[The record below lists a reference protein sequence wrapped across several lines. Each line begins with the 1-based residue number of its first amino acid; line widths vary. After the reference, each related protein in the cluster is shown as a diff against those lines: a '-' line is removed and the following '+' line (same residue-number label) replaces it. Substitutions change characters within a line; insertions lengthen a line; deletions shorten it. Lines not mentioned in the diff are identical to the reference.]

1 MRPPTACVA
10 CRNRRRKCEVTNPK
24 ERCVYCAKRD
34 VPCSFEAPTSALNG
48 LWAVPTSPTTSEFE
62 LRRCQSIST
71 NLPPRP
77 LCIELTKLYF
87 QYIHDTFHSIF
98 HAPSTIQDV
107 EDGTLA
113 QVLLFGIISLSA
125 RFSNDNYFAGIDPRV
140 RGRPF
145 AQEAEHLINLREVS
159 LTSIQ
164 SFVLLGAFCI
174 TEGDPEAEAIYYSV
188 ACRNVLLLDLPNV
201 PSLSRV
207 EQEVNRRVWW
217 TLNMIDVWSSNG
229 MRLPRNLSP
238 RSDVPFPM
246 EETVFLQLRREDLDL
261 PSPNYIEEST
271 ASLLT
276 QMVKLN
282 AILVEITNLNK
293 VTAASPSPTFDLS
306 YRDAVDDLTL
316 KLEGWYNNLPLQ
328 LQDTHANLARYAEL
342 GLGPIFVAVYL
353 GYYHFGTL
361 LYFQFLHEDSYTMSL
376 DTMDTEVLPRNTVH
390 YYASKCRQHSTGL
403 LDILYRAYST
413 PSCEVMYTMVG
424 HVLVLASTVQLHI
437 LLFSSSE
444 QAIRAARSRL
454 EKNFEIL
461 SRLQA
466 FWPTLDICFTRFQE
480 FHKACQK
487 SKETS
492 FRLDRWMLQFL
503 FEFAKPVG
511 EKDDEE
517 LAELKPW
524 SMQELGFSPYSQ
536 YSQMDNFWGWE
547 DCKEQVLIG
556 GVSGSTQQV

>member
-10 CRNRRRKCEVTNPK
+10 CRNRRRKCEVTIPK
-24 ERCVYCAKRD
+24 ERCVYCAKRN
-34 VPCSFEAPTSALNG
+34 VSCSFEAPATAGNG
-48 LWAVPTSPTTSEFE
+48 LWAVPTSPTTSDTE

-71 NLPPRP
+71 SLPPRP

-107 EDGTLA
+107 EDGTLPK
-113 QVLLFGIISLSA
+113 VLLFGIISLSA
-125 RFSNDNYFAGIDPRV
+125 RFSNDIFFAAIDRRI

-145 AQEAEHLINLREVS
+145 AQEAEHLLNLREIS
-159 LTSIQ
+159 LTTIQ
-164 SFVLLGAFCI
+164 ASVLIGAFCV
-174 TEGDPEAEAIYYSV
+174 TEGDPEAEAIYYGV
-188 ACRNVLLLDLPNV
+188 ACRNALLLDLPNI
-201 PSLSRV
+201 PALSRV
-207 EQEVNRRVWW
+207 DLEVHRRAWW

-229 MRLPRNLSP
+229 MRLPRNLLSRP
-238 RSDVPFPM
+238 DVPLPM

-261 PSPNYIEEST
+261 PSPSYMEESA

-282 AILVEITNLNK
+282 AILVEITALNIS
-293 VTAASPSPTFDLS
+293 VAASPSPTFDLS
-306 YRDAVDDLTL
+306 YRDAVDDLSL

-361 LYFQFLHEDSYTMSL
+361 LYFQFLHEDSYIMPN
-376 DTMDTEVLPRNTVH
+376 DAIDNAVLPQNTVH
-390 YYASKCRQHSTGL
+390 YYASKCRQNSTAL
-403 LDILYRAYST
+403 LDITYSACST
-413 PSCEVMYTMVG
+413 PGCEVYYTMVG
-424 HVLVLASTVQLHI
+424 HVLVIASAVQLHI
-437 LLFSSSE
+437 LLFSMSE
-444 QAIRAARSRL
+444 VAIRAARSRL

-461 SRLQA
+461 TRLQT
-466 FWPTLDICFTRFQE
+466 FWPTLDVCFTRFSE
-480 FHKACQK
+480 FHKACEK

-517 LAELKPW
+517 LTELQPW
-524 SMQELGFSPYSQ
+524 SMQELGFSPFSQ
-536 YSQMDNFWGWE
+536 YSQVGF
-547 DCKEQVLIG
+547 
-556 GVSGSTQQV
+556 